1 MTGSSRT
8 KGSIGLNAVSY
19 WPLYARDISKEKKY
33 DISGQKYAD
42 SQDYN
47 SLITLGLGKVP
58 IIPVIKVWLE
68 QHSSSVFV
76 VDYQSFYACSVR
88 YNASHLF
95 VKFLWSLVYTLSS
108 DCSPCRQKVCLN
120 LRQKHVK
127 KVSKQNPT
135 LLIQRI
141 LANEYSRH
149 NSGLKNA
156 RVRRNPSFIQT
167 IFNFPT
173 CFDWDNSHSQR
184 EDVEWKIYI
193 TV

>member
-1 MTGSSRT
+1 M
-8 KGSIGLNAVSY
+8 L
-19 WPLYARDISKEKKY
+19 KK
-33 DISGQKYAD
+33 S
-42 SQDYN
+42 
-47 SLITLGLGKVP
+47 
-58 IIPVIKVWLE
+58 
-68 QHSSSVFV
+68 
-76 VDYQSFYACSVR
+76 
-88 YNASHLF
+88 
-95 VKFLWSLVYTLSS
+95 
-108 DCSPCRQKVCLN
+108 
-120 LRQKHVK
+120 
-127 KVSKQNPT
+127 QNPT